1 MISLEPAPMLE
12 DKEKW
17 SVFILFSVIFSSN
30 SEDISLYKAVSLFS
44 SCITIRHNLLPN
56 LKVLLAS

>member
-17 SVFILFSVIFSSN
+17 SVFFLFSVIFSSN
-30 SEDISLYKAVSLFS
+30 SEDISLYKAVSLL
-44 SCITIRHNLLPN
+44 ILYHNMTI
-56 LKVLLAS
+56 